1 MPKKNKSSNSK
12 AINDIMDKLEKRYGE
27 PVLSK
32 MTDVHDI
39 ETITTGRA
47 TLDIAL
53 SGGWAVGKII
63 EIYAEEATGK
73 TGLALEAIA
82 VVQSMGG
89 QAAIIDAEHAL
100 NTSYAERLGVNIDE
114 LLISQPS
121 YGEQAIETIR
131 ALVSTGEVD
140 LIVVD
145 SVAAM
150 IPKAELDG
158 ESGEAKMGLHAR
170 LMSQAMKQIAGSAS
184 EVGCT
189 IIFLNQLRSTIASYG
204 ANKKPTGG
212 NAIKFYASQ
221 RIEIKNKGKY
231 KEGGEVVGFKQL
243 VRCVKNKVGPPF
255 KEAEF
260 NIHYENGIDNISGT
274 VEALIFEG
282 ILEKA
287 GGWLKYDGTNVAN
300 GVKKF
305 RTVIDDNPE
314 LWEELL
320 QKLEEKRSG
329 K

>member
-1 MPKKNKSSNSK
+1 MAKKKKDGKNSK
-12 AINDIMDKLEKRYGE
+12 AIQDVMDKLEKRYGE
-27 PVLSK
+27 PVLSR

-39 ETITTGRA
+39 ETITTGRP

-82 VVQSMGG
+82 VIQRNGG
-89 QAAIIDAEHAL
+89 QAAMIDAEHAL
-100 NTSYAERLGVNIDE
+100 NREYAEKLGVNVDDV
-114 LLISQPS
+114 LISQPS

-131 ALVSTGEVD
+131 GLVSTGEVD

-158 ESGEAKMGLHAR
+158 EAGESKMGLHAR

-204 ANKKPTGG
+204 AKKKPTGG

-221 RIEIKNKGKY
+221 RLEIKNKGKY
-231 KEGGEVVGFKQL
+231 KEGGEVVGFTQL

-255 KEAEF
+255 REVEF
-260 NIHYENGIDNISGT
+260 KIHYEDGLDDISGFMD
-274 VEALIFEG
+274 ALIFEG
-282 ILEKA
+282 ILEKS
-287 GGWLKYDGTNVAN
+287 GGWLAYKGSNICN
-300 GVKKF
+300 GAKAF
-305 RTVIDDNPE
+305 RQTMEDNPE
-314 LWEELL
+314 LYEELKIAL
-320 QKLEEKRSG
+320 DATK
-329 K
+329 